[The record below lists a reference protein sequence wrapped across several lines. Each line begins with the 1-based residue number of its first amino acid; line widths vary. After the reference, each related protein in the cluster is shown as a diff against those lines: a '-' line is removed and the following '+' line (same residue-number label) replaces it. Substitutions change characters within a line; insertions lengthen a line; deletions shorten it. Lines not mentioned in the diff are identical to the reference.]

1 MTNLEQKE
9 KDEIYNTYIN
19 GGGVIGCVHKFH
31 HSGKVIKRVLSEYGI
46 VVSRTTETE
55 YSNKKPDGYW
65 NDKGR
70 CEEVAKTC
78 RNRREFSY
86 KFVSAYHHSKINGWL
101 NDFDKY
107 FDKKPLFIDYS
118 KPIHLIYVYEIKSEH
133 AAYVGRTTN
142 LKRRDNSHRK
152 DCDTLHKFC
161 VEHNIDIP
169 KPIVLESK
177 LNAEESQ
184 DRENYWVNEY
194 YVKGWNV
201 INKAKTG
208 KGSSSL
214 GATNRKWTYE
224 ACAAVASECSNKSEY
239 RKKYPTADRVA
250 SQNNWINDF
259 FENVKK
265 PNGYYQDFNNCLEE
279 CRKYNSIKELR
290 CKYPFVY
297 HTILKNKWIDQI
309 KAILKWG

>member
-1 MTNLEQKE
+1 MANLEQKE

-19 GGGVIGCVHKFH
+19 GGGVIGCIHKFH

-46 VVSRTTETE
+46 IVSRTSETE

-65 NDKGR
+65 NNKER

-161 VEHNIDIP
+161 IEHNIDIP

-184 DRENYWVNEY
+184 DKENYWVNEY
-194 YVKGWNV
+194 FIKGWNI

-259 FENVKK
+259 FDNVKK
-265 PNGYYQDFNNCLEE
+265 PNGYYQDFNNCIEE

-290 CKYPFVY
+290 HEYPFVY
-297 HTILKNKWIDQI
+297 HTILKNKWVDQI
-309 KAILKWG
+309 KDILKWG